1 MSMKNYL
8 KLLNKSWSAMIFIEI
23 ALFAIV
29 YVVNYY
35 YYLSNEPILTKGYA
49 VTFSYVLMLV
59 MVLCV
64 FLGGKG
70 VNRKLKSIISLP
82 LPEKVEKYR
91 MLQIKRL
98 RIYSLI
104 NTVAL
109 LGMFVCNQKSFL
121 LFSIISVLLTLLAKV
136 SELKLKMELSLSK
149 EEIENMEKLKFEKI

>member
-1 MSMKNYL
+1 MKNYL

-35 YYLSNEPILTKGYA
+35 YYLSNDAILSKGYS

-70 VNRKLKSIISLP
+70 TNRKIKNLVSLP
-82 LPEKVEKYR
+82 LPEKLEKYR

-98 RIYSLI
+98 RFYSLVNI
-104 NTVAL
+104 VAL
-109 LGMFVCNQKSFL
+109 IGLFFCNQTSFL
-121 LFSIISVLLTLLAKV
+121 LFSIISVLLTLLSKV
-136 SELKLKMELSLSK
+136 SELKLKMELSLSE

>member
-1 MSMKNYL
+1 MKQYL

-23 ALFAIV
+23 LLIAMF
-29 YVVNYY
+29 YVLTYY
-35 YYLSNEPILTKGYA
+35 YYLSNEPILSKGYS

-70 VNRKLKSIISLP
+70 INRKIKNLVSLP
-82 LPEKVEKYR
+82 LPEKLEKYR

-98 RIYSLI
+98 RFYSLVNI
-104 NTVAL
+104 VAL
-109 LGMFVCNQKSFL
+109 IGLFFCNQTSFL
-121 LFSIISVLLTLLAKV
+121 LFSIISVLLTLLSKV
-136 SELKLKMELSLSK
+136 SELKLKMELSLSE